1 MSPDIERKLRTR
13 EHPLGA
19 HQAFPGAEG
28 DESNFEEII
37 ASKRFKDVELAEGRF
52 IEFMRKTAKG
62 QSVIGRLN
70 LYLEE
75 LELARQQAFISVEPN
90 QIHSFLISWESKE
103 FTEKRSFLNE
113 YLNSI
118 TVKDRSV
125 RIHL

>member
-1 MSPDIERKLRTR
+1 MKSV
-13 EHPLGA
+13 LGKR
-19 HQAFPGAEG
+19 G
-28 DESNFEEII
+28 DAKRLEA
-37 ASKRFKDVELAEGRF
+37 ASKRFKYVELAEGRF